1 MVYLNNC
8 IQSVMRCSCVVKT
21 PKGVKYHP
29 ALKAIYWR
37 VGADGKFIK
46 IGLICPNCKK
56 VILE

>member
-1 MVYLNNC
+1 
-8 IQSVMRCSCVVKT
+8 MRCSCVVKT